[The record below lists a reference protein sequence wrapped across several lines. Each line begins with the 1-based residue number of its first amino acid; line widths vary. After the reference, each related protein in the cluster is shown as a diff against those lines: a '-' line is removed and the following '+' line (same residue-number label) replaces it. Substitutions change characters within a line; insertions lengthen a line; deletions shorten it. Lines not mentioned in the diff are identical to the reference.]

1 MATFKGDLTALAS
14 KRLTKE
20 KAKLEKDR
28 EELASCGIYVAWGD
42 ELRHSTALIVGPEG
56 TPYENGFYFF
66 DMQIPDNYP
75 MHPPKVDFKTGDGR
89 VRFNPNLY
97 VEGKVCL
104 SILGT
109 WSGPSWSTTL
119 TMRTVLVS
127 IQSLLS
133 EHPIQNEPGHETE
146 TGKNDEL
153 YNEIIRYENIAVAVV
168 KMLKNPPAKFK
179 AFLPQMREV
188 FLNNFDKYIKN
199 LESYKAKDG
208 KQAKSPIWSF
218 PVTYRTSALLKE
230 LEELKNSLLKEDEGG
245 SAATASEPLKKRAR
259 KNN

>member
-1 MATFKGDLTALAS
+1 MATFNGQLTALAS
-14 KRLTKE
+14 KRLIKE

-28 EELASCGIYVAWGD
+28 EELESCGIYMAWGD
-42 ELRHSTALIVGPEG
+42 EIRQATALIVGPEG

-119 TMRTVLVS
+119 TLRTVLVS

-133 EHPIQNEPGHETE
+133 EHPIQNEPGHESE
-146 TGKNDEL
+146 TGKNDVL
-153 YNEIIRYENIAVAVV
+153 YNEIIQYENIAVAVV

-179 AFLPQMREV
+179 PFLPHMRKV
-188 FLNNFDKYIKN
+188 FLEKYDSYVKN
-199 LESYKAKDG
+199 LDSYKAK
-208 KQAKSPIWSF
+208 
-218 PVTYRTSALLKE
+218 
-230 LEELKNSLLKEDEGG
+230 EG
-245 SAATASEPLKKRAR
+245 LHLC
-259 KNN
+259 